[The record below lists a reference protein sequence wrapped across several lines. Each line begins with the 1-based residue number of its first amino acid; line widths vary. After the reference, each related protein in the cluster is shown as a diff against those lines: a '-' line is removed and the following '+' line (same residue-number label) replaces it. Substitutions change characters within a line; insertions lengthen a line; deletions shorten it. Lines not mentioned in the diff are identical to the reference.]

1 MKRLALGTAVL
12 AAMMTVACNQEK
24 AADTAAVE
32 VKTEQSQTA
41 EMAFTND
48 RAKQSYAMGAFVGQ
62 QMTRMLD
69 AYKELGIELD
79 QAQVEQGIVASLKGK
94 SGLDEAAIQETLTAL
109 EGERNTLSQA
119 AQAKQAEEQAKAQE
133 AAKAAGIAF
142 LAENAKKRRC

>member
-32 VKTEQSQTA
+32 VKTVQSQTA

-69 AYKELGIELD
+69 AYKELGIELEWSS
-79 QAQVEQGIVASLKGK
+79 VSGK
-94 SGLDEAAIQETLTAL
+94 SYVIEWSESGEPNTWRTLDTGAIRAESAATIRVIRETRANREATVLYRVRT
-109 EGERNTLSQA
+109 ERD
-119 AQAKQAEEQAKAQE
+119 
-133 AAKAAGIAF
+133 
-142 LAENAKKRRC
+142 